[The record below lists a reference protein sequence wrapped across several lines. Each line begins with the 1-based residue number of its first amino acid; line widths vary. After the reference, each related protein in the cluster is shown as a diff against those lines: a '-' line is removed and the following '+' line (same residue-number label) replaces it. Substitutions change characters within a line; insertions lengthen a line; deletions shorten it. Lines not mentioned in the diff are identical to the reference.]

1 MSKSTHAFKFLSEG
15 GRGIFSDFRWPLPW
29 NGTPGSW
36 VTAGLPLEPCV
47 NGIHVCREDDL
58 PYWID
63 DELWV
68 IELRGEVTTH
78 DRMIVAEEGRLV
90 TMIADWNRET
100 AMSFAEVSALRA
112 RDAAAEALRSAGR
125 GEEAAALE
133 STADITSIAEAA
145 QTIVR
150 AGVSAE
156 STSVSFAAD
165 AAALARGA
173 RPEATPQDTA
183 SPGSPSAGAIAANL
197 AYVVAHIAGCAAG
210 PPGTAEYEAAAERE
224 RAWQRRWFR
233 DLVAESP
240 PVVSSSPEKG
250 S

>member
-29 NGTPGSW
+29 DDMPGSW
-36 VTAGLPLEPCV
+36 VTAGLPLEPCL

-63 DELWV
+63 DELWI
-68 IELRGEVTTH
+68 IELRGEVAEQ

-90 TMIADWNRET
+90 TKVDGWNRET
-100 AMSFAEVSALRA
+100 ATSFAEMCAQRA
-112 RDAAAEALRSAGR
+112 RGAAVEALRSAGR
-125 GEEAAALE
+125 NDEAVALE
-133 STADITSIAEAA
+133 SAADLTSIVEAA
-145 QTIVR
+145 QTIAR
-150 AGVSAE
+150 SGVSAE

-183 SPGSPSAGAIAANL
+183 SVGAPSAGAIAANL
-197 AYVVAHIAGCAAG
+197 AYVVAHIVGCTGG
-210 PPGTAEYEAAAERE
+210 PPGSAEYEAAVQGE
-224 RAWQRRWFR
+224 RAWQRMWLH
-233 DLVAESP
+233 DLVAKSL
-240 PVVSSSPEKG
+240 PVA
-250 S
+250 

>member
-29 NGTPGSW
+29 DGTPGSW

-47 NGIHVCREDDL
+47 NGIHVCRGDDL

-68 IELRGEVTTH
+68 IELRGELATH
-78 DRMIVAEEGRLV
+78 DRMIVAEEGRLL
-90 TMIADWNRET
+90 TKIDEWNRAT
-100 AMSFAEVSALRA
+100 ATSFAETCALRA
-112 RDAAAEALRSAGR
+112 RAAAVETLRGADRDDEAT
-125 GEEAAALE
+125 ALE
-133 STADITSIAEAA
+133 GAADLTLIAEVGK
-145 QTIVR
+145 TIVR
-150 AGVSAE
+150 AGVSTE

-183 SPGSPSAGAIAANL
+183 SVGPPSAGAIAANL
-197 AYVVAHIAGCAAG
+197 AYVVAHIVGCTGG
-210 PPGTAEYEAAAERE
+210 PPGSAEYEGAAERE
-224 RAWQRRWFR
+224 RVWQRTWFR
-233 DLVAESP
+233 ELVAKSP
-240 PVVSSSPEKG
+240 VTST
-250 S
+250 

>member
-15 GRGIFSDFRWPLPW
+15 GRGIFSDFRWPLPRED
-29 NGTPGSW
+29 TPGPW
-36 VTAGLPLEPCV
+36 VSAGLPLEPCL
-47 NGIHVCREDDL
+47 NGIHVCRKDDL

-68 IELRGEVTTH
+68 IELRGEVATH

-90 TMIADWNRET
+90 TKIDAWNRET
-100 AMSFAEVSALRA
+100 TTSFTETCALRA
-112 RDAAAEALRSAGR
+112 RASAVETLRSADR
-125 GEEAAALE
+125 NADAAALE
-133 STADITSIAEAA
+133 GAADLTLIAEVA

-150 AGVSAE
+150 SGVSAE

-183 SPGSPSAGAIAANL
+183 SVGAPSAGAIAANL
-197 AYVVAHIAGCAAG
+197 AYVVAHIAGCTGG
-210 PPGTAEYEAAAERE
+210 PPGTAEYEAAAQRE
-224 RAWQRRWFR
+224 RSWQRAWFR

-240 PVVSSSPEKG
+240 PVASA
-250 S
+250 

>member
-1 MSKSTHAFKFLSEG
+1 MSKSHAFKFLSEG

-29 NGTPGSW
+29 DGTPGSW
-36 VTAGLPLEPCV
+36 VAAGLPLEPCV

-68 IELRGEVTTH
+68 IELRGEVAAQ
-78 DRMIVAEEGRLV
+78 DRMLVAEEGRLV
-90 TMIADWNRET
+90 KKVDGWDRET
-100 AMSFAEVSALRA
+100 ATSFAEACALRA
-112 RDAAAEALRSAGR
+112 RGAAVETLRSAGR
-125 GEEAAALE
+125 NDEAVALE
-133 STADITSIAEAA
+133 SAADLTSIAKAA

-150 AGVSAE
+150 SGRSTE

-183 SPGSPSAGAIAANL
+183 SFGAPSAGAIAANL
-197 AYVVAHIAGCAAG
+197 AYVVSHIVGCTGG
-210 PPGTAEYEAAAERE
+210 PPGTAEYESAAERE
-224 RAWQRRWFR
+224 RAWQRRWFH
-233 DLVAESP
+233 DLVAKSP
-240 PVVSSSPEKG
+240 PVLSS
-250 S
+250 